1 MDLQEV
7 LALGIVALVVGLV
20 LWRRQRRRRSGGDG
34 CSGCEA
40 GSPKKSREHPLR
52 FRRR

>member
-1 MDLQEV
+1 MALQEV
-7 LALGIVALVVGLV
+7 LALAVVVLVVGLV
-20 LWRRQRRRRSGGDG
+20 LWRRRSRRRSGGDG

-40 GSPKKSREHPLR
+40 GSAKQPGEHPLR